1 MTEQKN
7 IKDIP
12 RRLLEFVEAVS
23 NENDL
28 RGSQKKKIV
37 LDKVVEE
44 FQLDLDMVLMVSDL
58 IDLIVDIAKNK
69 HKIKTRAKAL
79 WRICC

>member
-1 MTEQKN
+1 MAEQKN

-23 NENDL
+23 NEDL
-28 RGSQKKKIV
+28 KGREKKKIV

-44 FQLDLDMVLMVSDL
+44 FQLDIDMVLLVSDF
-58 IDLIVDIAKNK
+58 IDLIIDVSK
-69 HKIKTRAKAL
+69 HRDKIKRRAKTL
-79 WRICC
+79 FNLCC

>member
-23 NENDL
+23 NEDL
-28 RGSQKKKIV
+28 KGREKKKIV

-44 FQLDLDMVLMVSDL
+44 FQLDIDMVLLVSDL
-58 IDLIVDIAKNK
+58 IDIIVDISKNR
-69 HKIKTRAKAL
+69 HKIKKKVKTVFNL
-79 WRICC
+79 CC

>member
-1 MTEQKN
+1 MAEQKN

-23 NENDL
+23 NEDL
-28 RGSQKKKIV
+28 KGREKKKIV

-44 FQLDLDMVLMVSDL
+44 FQLDIDMVLLVSDL
-58 IDLIVDIAKNK
+58 IDIIVDVSKQK
-69 HKIKTRAKAL
+69 HKIKKRVRSL
-79 WRICC
+79 YNLCC

>member
-1 MTEQKN
+1 MAENK

-12 RRLLEFVEAVS
+12 RRLLDFIEAVS

-37 LDKVVEE
+37 LDKIAEE
-44 FQLDLDMVLMVSDL
+44 FQLDIDMLLLVSDM
-58 IDLIVDIAKNK
+58 IDLIIDVSKQK
-69 HKIKTRAKAL
+69 HKIKKKVKTLYKF
-79 WRICC
+79 CC

>member
-12 RRLLEFVEAVS
+12 RRLLEFVEATS

-37 LDKVVEE
+37 LDKIVGE
-44 FQLDLDMVLMVSDL
+44 FGLDLDMVLLVSDL
-58 IDLIVDIAKNK
+58 IDLIIDVSKNK
-69 HKIKTRAKAL
+69 HKIKKKVKSL
-79 WRICC
+79 YNLCC